1 MENGVI
7 GYVYINDAINK
18 NDKEMANVD
27 DLTQHFFEGTIL
39 KPRIKN
45 IDFARFRVDL
55 TIKEQDLKIY
65 KSFLEDLIPNWKYAE
80 KSFLIKENEDF
91 PRISEP

>member
-27 DLTQHFFEGTIL
+27 DLT
-39 KPRIKN
+39 
-45 IDFARFRVDL
+45 
-55 TIKEQDLKIY
+55 
-65 KSFLEDLIPNWKYAE
+65 
-80 KSFLIKENEDF
+80 
-91 PRISEP
+91 